1 MYKSIYVP
9 VDNSDHSNRAVAC
22 SIALGKAFSAKLV
35 GCHVY
40 AAKLHDYRFR
50 QMEYTL
56 PEEYIDEV
64 ELERQRKIHDSL
76 ITMGLK
82 LISDS
87 YLDGMSRLC
96 GESGLAFEP
105 RMMDG
110 KHHIEI
116 LKDVVGSQHDLV
128 VIGAL
133 GIGRARDSVI
143 GSVCE
148 RVARQSDRD
157 VWVVK
162 HVPEPGEAERDTILV
177 GVDGSPQSFGA
188 LMTAI
193 DLAHTFGKKVEAIAV
208 YDPYLHYSVFNGIV
222 NVLTEQAAK
231 VFRFEEQNQL
241 HEEIID
247 TGLAQIY
254 QSHLEVGERM
264 ASEAGVAI
272 KKTLLDGKPFQK
284 IIDHARKTNPWLIVL
299 GRIGV
304 HSPKDETNLGSNTE
318 NILRAAPCDV
328 LLSTRLEVPRL
339 DVRAEETIRWTPE
352 AEARMTHVPEQVKGI
367 ARTGVL
373 RLALEKGHSVITNA
387 VIDEAMDRFMPKS
400 ASAATKALAEAVALE
415 RAKAGPVSMCR
426 SCGVAATQTGAVKCT
441 VCGADG
447 LRGDLAGDDREDRGG
462 GGRPPG
468 GDHLRRAQAALVGGC
483 AEGPL
488 DHEERLPAPPGE
500 GAGREARAHDEARRD
515 HARLRPAGDRG
526 GDGVAARDPG
536 ARPPALHRRRSPAAA
551 AEGPGAGGEARLIA
565 RDERKNPLISTFEW
579 TNDAAQRVFRVPAG
593 FMRNKTQERIEEL
606 ARERAATT
614 IDLALVEDG
623 IEFGKQM
630 MAEMMATYS
639 GTGRERRGAGR
650 GAAAAPSAAARRA
663 GSGRAGRRRVAA
675 TSTRCDRAEPRAG
688 PARTQGTQMA
698 AYRFCRTDDIALLVD
713 ALNRCWAPYCP
724 DEPPMTRD
732 RVQAIDPRPA
742 GLVQQL
748 HGRVLGPRPG
758 RRPDR
763 RQAAVRYARPPDRG
777 PSRSSATRSWPA
789 PAGLARLQALDSR
802 PASDGRRDPRDPR
815 PGLRAVQRQRLRAG
829 SAADRLRPAS
839 VTRDGTPRARRTDAA
854 GS

>member
-22 SIALGKAFSAKLV
+22 SLALGKAYSAKLV

-87 YLDGMSRLC
+87 YLDGMSRQC
-96 GESGLAFEP
+96 KESSIEFEP

-110 KHHIEI
+110 KHHAEI
-116 LKDVVGSQHDLV
+116 LKDIVGSHHDLV

-193 DLAHTFGKKVEAIAV
+193 DLARTFGKKVETIAV

-254 QSHLEVGERM
+254 QSHLEVSERM
-264 ASEAGVAI
+264 ANEAGVEI

-284 IIDHARKTNPWLIVL
+284 IIDYARKTNPFLIVL

-304 HSPKDETNLGSNTE
+304 HSPKDETALGSNVE
-318 NILRAAPCDV
+318 NILRGAPCDV
-328 LLSTRLEVPRL
+328 LLSTRLEVPTI

-352 AEARMTHVPEQVKGI
+352 AEARMKNVPEQVKGI

-387 VIDEAMDRFMPKS
+387 VIDDAMDRFMPKS

-415 RAKAGPVSMCR
+415 RAKSGPVSMCK
-426 SCGVAATQTGAVKCT
+426 SCGVAATQSGAVKCT
-441 VCGADG
+441 VCGATDF
-447 LRGDLAGDDREDRGG
+447 E
-462 GGRPPG
+462 
-468 GDHLRRAQAALVGGC
+468 VI
-483 AEGPL
+483 
-488 DHEERLPAPPGE
+488 
-500 GAGREARAHDEARRD
+500 
-515 HARLRPAGDRG
+515 
-526 GDGVAARDPG
+526 
-536 ARPPALHRRRSPAAA
+536 SPEMIEKIAA
-551 AEGPGAGGEARLIA
+551 AEGGLEEETTYDGRKLRWSEDARKGLWTMKNAYQRRRVKARVEKRARMTKLDTITLEFARQVIEEETGAPLEIQSAPAPTGSASPGEAKLVG
-565 RDERKNPLISTFEW
+565 RDDKKNPLISTFEW
-579 TNDAAQRVFRVPAG
+579 AEDATQRILRVPAG
-593 FMRNKTQERIEEL
+593 FMRNKTQERVEAL
-606 ARERAATT
+606 ARERAVTA
-614 IDLALVEDG
+614 IDLGLVEEG
-623 IEFGKQM
+623 IEIGKKI
-630 MAEMMATYS
+630 MAEVIAAYPNAGK
-639 GTGRERRGAGR
+639 GTA
-650 GAAAAPSAAARRA
+650 
-663 GSGRAGRRRVAA
+663 
-675 TSTRCDRAEPRAG
+675 AG
-688 PARTQGTQMA
+688 P
-698 AYRFCRTDDIALLVD
+698 
-713 ALNRCWAPYCP
+713 
-724 DEPPMTRD
+724 
-732 RVQAIDPRPA
+732 
-742 GLVQQL
+742 
-748 HGRVLGPRPG
+748 
-758 RRPDR
+758 
-763 RQAAVRYARPPDRG
+763 
-777 PSRSSATRSWPA
+777 PA
-789 PAGLARLQALDSR
+789 PAANGHSHEHKVAEAQNKNIADAQNKAQVV
-802 PASDGRRDPRDPR
+802 PAVGSGSGYLNEVSSLNVPHK
-815 PGLRAVQRQRLRAG
+815 PGEYREH
-829 SAADRLRPAS
+829 
-839 VTRDGTPRARRTDAA
+839 
-854 GS
+854 

>member
-22 SIALGKAFSAKLV
+22 SVALGKAFSAKLV

-96 GESGLAFEP
+96 GESGLVFEP

-116 LKDVVGSQHDLV
+116 LKDLAESQHDLV

-133 GIGRARDSVI
+133 GVGRARDSVI

-162 HVPEPGEAERDTILV
+162 HVPEPDEPERDTILV
-177 GVDGSPQSFGA
+177 GIDGSPQSFGA
-188 LMTAI
+188 LMTAME
-193 DLAHTFGKKVEAIAV
+193 LARTFDKRIEAIAV

-254 QSHLEVGERM
+254 QSHLEVSERM
-264 ASEAGVAI
+264 AGEDGVAI
-272 KKTLLDGKPFQK
+272 KKTLLDGKAFQK
-284 IIDHARKTNPWLIVL
+284 IVDHARKTNPWLIVL

-304 HSPKDETNLGSNTE
+304 HSPKEETGLGSNAE

-339 DVRAEETIRWTPE
+339 DVRAEETVRWTPE
-352 AEARMTHVPEQVKGI
+352 AEERMTHVPEQVKGI

-373 RLALEKGHSVITNA
+373 RLALEKGHSVITSA
-387 VIDEAMDRFMPKS
+387 VIDEAMDRFMPKR

-415 RAKAGPVSMCR
+415 RAKSGPVSMCR
-426 SCGVAATQTGAVKCT
+426 SCGVAAAQSGAVKCT
-441 VCGADG
+441 VCGATDFEVISQEMIEKIAAVEGGLEEETTYDG
-447 LRGDLAGDDREDRGG
+447 RKLRWSEDARKGLWTMKNAYQRRRVKARVEKRARMMKLDAITLDFARQVIEEETGSPLEIGTTTAGVTTDPSAGSGSPRAGSRGDKR
-462 GGRPPG
+462 
-468 GDHLRRAQAALVGGC
+468 LV
-483 AEGPL
+483 
-488 DHEERLPAPPGE
+488 
-500 GAGREARAHDEARRD
+500 
-515 HARLRPAGDRG
+515 
-526 GDGVAARDPG
+526 ARD
-536 ARPPALHRRRSPAAA
+536 
-551 AEGPGAGGEARLIA
+551 
-565 RDERKNPLISTFEW
+565 DKKNPLISTFEW
-579 TNDAAQRVFRVPAG
+579 TADAAQRVLRVPAG
-593 FMRNKTQERIEEL
+593 FMRDKTQERIEEL

-623 IEFGKQM
+623 IEIGKKM
-630 MAEMMATYS
+630 MAEMIANYPKN
-639 GTGRERRGAGR
+639 
-650 GAAAAPSAAARRA
+650 PS
-663 GSGRAGRRRVAA
+663 S
-675 TSTRCDRAEPRAG
+675 P
-688 PARTQGTQMA
+688 PARHN
-698 AYRFCRTDDIALLVD
+698 
-713 ALNRCWAPYCP
+713 LNEVSPITARSAS
-724 DEPPMTRD
+724 EGEVPPK
-732 RVQAIDPRPA
+732 
-742 GLVQQL
+742 
-748 HGRVLGPRPG
+748 
-758 RRPDR
+758 
-763 RQAAVRYARPPDRG
+763 
-777 PSRSSATRSWPA
+777 
-789 PAGLARLQALDSR
+789 LA
-802 PASDGRRDPRDPR
+802 
-815 PGLRAVQRQRLRAG
+815 
-829 SAADRLRPAS
+829 
-839 VTRDGTPRARRTDAA
+839 
-854 GS
+854 

>member
-22 SIALGKAFSAKLV
+22 SLALGKAFSAKLV

-96 GESGLAFEP
+96 RDSGLEFEP

-110 KHHIEI
+110 KHHAEI
-116 LKDVVGSQHDLV
+116 LKDLDGSPHDLV

-148 RVARQSDRD
+148 RVARQADRD

-162 HVPEPGEAERDTILV
+162 HVPEADEPERDTILV
-177 GVDGSPQSFGA
+177 GIDGSPQSFGA
-188 LMTAI
+188 FMTAV
-193 DLAHTFGKKVEAIAV
+193 DLARAFNKKVETIAV

-264 ASEAGVAI
+264 AGEMGVEV

-304 HSPKDETNLGSNTE
+304 HSPKDERALGSNVE
-318 NILRAAPCDV
+318 NILRGAPCDV

-339 DVRAEETIRWTPE
+339 DVRAEETVRWTPE
-352 AEARMTHVPEQVKGI
+352 AEARMTRVPEQVKGI

-373 RLALEKGHSVITNA
+373 RLALEKGHSVVTSA
-387 VIDEAMDRFMPKS
+387 VIDEAMDRFMPKG
-400 ASAATKALAEAVALE
+400 ASLATKALAEAVALE
-415 RAKAGPVSMCR
+415 RAKSGSISMCR
-426 SCGVAATQTGAVKCT
+426 SCGVTATQSDAVTCT
-441 VCGADG
+441 VCGSSDFDVISREMIDKIAEVEGGLEEETTYDG
-447 LRGDLAGDDREDRGG
+447 RKLRWTEDARKGLWTMKNAY
-462 GGRPPG
+462 
-468 GDHLRRAQAALVGGC
+468 LRRRVKARVEKSARMKRLDAITLEFARQVIEEETGTPLDIPSAAAPGAAAGP
-483 AEGPL
+483 AEGGT
-488 DHEERLPAPPGE
+488 ETTTSI
-500 GAGREARAHDEARRD
+500 
-515 HARLRPAGDRG
+515 
-526 GDGVAARDPG
+526 GDGSAKLVARD
-536 ARPPALHRRRSPAAA
+536 
-551 AEGPGAGGEARLIA
+551 
-565 RDERKNPLISTFEW
+565 DRKNPLISTFDW
-579 TNDAAQRVFRVPAG
+579 TADAVQRIFRVPAG
-593 FMRNKTQERIEEL
+593 FMRTQTQERIEAL
-606 ARERAATT
+606 ARERAAGG
-614 IDLALVEDG
+614 IDLALVEAG
-623 IEFGKQM
+623 IELGKAM
-630 MAEMMATYS
+630 MAEMIANYTAQGKAPGAATAQIPAEPS
-639 GTGRERRGAGR
+639 PAIS
-650 GAAAAPSAAARRA
+650 AAAPRKESTSAAEQEVP
-663 GSGRAGRRRVAA
+663 GR
-675 TSTRCDRAEPRAG
+675 S
-688 PARTQGTQMA
+688 
-698 AYRFCRTDDIALLVD
+698 Y
-713 ALNRCWAPYCP
+713 LNEVRP
-724 DEPPMTRD
+724 
-732 RVQAIDPRPA
+732 PA
-742 GLVQQL
+742 G
-748 HGRVLGPRPG
+748 
-758 RRPDR
+758 
-763 RQAAVRYARPPDRG
+763 A
-777 PSRSSATRSWPA
+777 
-789 PAGLARLQALDSR
+789 
-802 PASDGRRDPRDPR
+802 
-815 PGLRAVQRQRLRAG
+815 
-829 SAADRLRPAS
+829 
-839 VTRDGTPRARRTDAA
+839 
-854 GS
+854 

>member
-9 VDNSDHSNRAVAC
+9 VDNSDHSNRAVANAV
-22 SIALGKAFSAKLV
+22 ALGKAYSAKLV

-96 GESGLAFEP
+96 GESGIAFEP

-110 KHHIEI
+110 KHHTEI
-116 LKDVVGSQHDLV
+116 LKDLAGSPHDLV

-148 RVARQSDRD
+148 RVARQSDKD
-157 VWVVK
+157 IWVVK
-162 HVPEPGEAERDTILV
+162 HVPEPGEGDRDTILV

-188 LMTAI
+188 LMTAVE
-193 DLAHTFGKKVEAIAV
+193 LAQTFGKKVEAIAV

-247 TGLAQIY
+247 TGLAKIY

-264 ASEAGVAI
+264 GSEAGVEI
-272 KKTLLDGKPFQK
+272 RKTLLDGKPFQK
-284 IIDHARKTNPWLIVL
+284 ILDHARKTNPWLIVM

-304 HSPKDETNLGSNTE
+304 HSPKDETGLGSNAE
-318 NILRAAPCDV
+318 NVLRAAPCDV

-339 DVRAEETIRWTPE
+339 DVRAEETVRWTPE
-352 AEARMTHVPEQVKGI
+352 AEARMKHVPEQVKGI

-373 RLALEKGHSVITNA
+373 RLALEKGHSVITST

-415 RAKAGPVSMCR
+415 RAKSGPVSMCR
-426 SCGVAATQTGAVKCT
+426 ACGVTATQSDPVRCI
-441 VCGADG
+441 VCGATDFDVISREMIEKIAQVEGGLQEETTYDG
-447 LRGDLAGDDREDRGG
+447 RKLKWSE
-462 GGRPPG
+462 
-468 GDHLRRAQAALVGGC
+468 
-483 AEGPL
+483 
-488 DHEERLPAPPGE
+488 
-500 GAGREARAHDEARRD
+500 EARKGLWTMKNAYQ
-515 HARLRPAGDRG
+515 
-526 GDGVAARDPG
+526 
-536 ARPPALHRRRSPAAA
+536 RRRVKARVEKRARMMKLDAITLEFARQVIEEETGAPLEIPASASA
-551 AEGPGAGGEARLIA
+551 GATARAVDAGSQDVATTGTPSEAKLIA

-579 TNDAAQRVFRVPAG
+579 TSDAAERVLRVPAG

-606 ARERAATT
+606 ARERVVPT
-614 IDLALVEDG
+614 IDLVARRRGHRDRQENDG
-623 IEFGKQM
+623 RDDRHLQRAHGQLPRHGGAW
-630 MAEMMATYS
+630 AES
-639 GTGRERRGAGR
+639 RERRILH
-650 GAAAAPSAAARRA
+650 ARKRERLPQRSERA
-663 GSGRAGRRRVAA
+663 QRE
-675 TSTRCDRAEPRAG
+675 TSR
-688 PARTQGTQMA
+688 
-698 AYRFCRTDDIALLVD
+698 
-713 ALNRCWAPYCP
+713 
-724 DEPPMTRD
+724 
-732 RVQAIDPRPA
+732 
-742 GLVQQL
+742 
-748 HGRVLGPRPG
+748 
-758 RRPDR
+758 
-763 RQAAVRYARPPDRG
+763 
-777 PSRSSATRSWPA
+777 
-789 PAGLARLQALDSR
+789 ARLTGA
-802 PASDGRRDPRDPR
+802 DGR
-815 PGLRAVQRQRLRAG
+815 
-829 SAADRLRPAS
+829 
-839 VTRDGTPRARRTDAA
+839 
-854 GS
+854 

>member
-9 VDNSDHSNRAVAC
+9 VDNSDHSNRAVTC
-22 SIALGKAFSAKLV
+22 SLALGKAFSAKLV

-87 YLDGMSRLC
+87 YLDGMSRMC

-110 KHHIEI
+110 KHHTEI
-116 LKDVVGSQHDLV
+116 LKDLAGSQHDLV

-133 GIGRARDSVI
+133 GIGRAKDSAI

-148 RVARQSDRD
+148 RVAREADRD

-162 HVPEPGEAERDTILV
+162 HVPEPGEPERDTILV
-177 GVDGSPQSFGA
+177 CVDGSPQSFGA
-188 LMTAI
+188 LRTAT
-193 DLAHTFGKKVEAIAV
+193 DLAKTFGKKVEVIAV

-264 ASEAGVAI
+264 VRDEGIEI

-304 HSPKDETNLGSNTE
+304 HSPKDETSLGSNAE
-318 NILRAAPCDV
+318 NILRSAPCDV
-328 LLSTRLEVPRL
+328 LLSTRLEVPHIDL
-339 DVRAEETIRWTPE
+339 RAEETIRWTPE
-352 AEARMTHVPEQVKGI
+352 AEARMTNVPEQVKGI

-373 RLALEKGHSVITNA
+373 RLALEKGHSVITSA

-400 ASAATKALAEAVALE
+400 ASNATKALAEAVALE
-415 RAKAGPVSMCR
+415 RAKSGPVSMCR
-426 SCGVAATQTGAVKCT
+426 ECGVTATQSGAVKCT
-441 VCGADG
+441 VCGSTDF
-447 LRGDLAGDDREDRGG
+447 DVISQEMI
-462 GGRPPG
+462 
-468 GDHLRRAQAALVGGC
+468 
-483 AEGPL
+483 EKI
-488 DHEERLPAPPGE
+488 
-500 GAGREARAHDEARRD
+500 
-515 HARLRPAGDRG
+515 
-526 GDGVAARDPG
+526 
-536 ARPPALHRRRSPAAA
+536 AA
-551 AEGPGAGGEARLIA
+551 AEGGLEEEVTYDGRKLRWSEDARRGLWTMKNAYQRRRVKARVEKSARMKRVDTITLDFARQVIEEETGAPLDIAVPSADRPKGTAAMPAGPEADAATESKLIA
-565 RDERKNPLISTFEW
+565 RDDRKNPLISTYAW
-579 TNDAAQRVFRVPAG
+579 TDDAVQRLFRVPAG
-593 FMRNKTQERIEEL
+593 FMRAKTQERVEEV

-623 IEFGKQM
+623 IEFGKKM
-630 MAEMMATYS
+630 MAEMIATYTNAPAPAAGEKP
-639 GTGRERRGAGR
+639 GTVVERAP
-650 GAAAAPSAAARRA
+650 AAPSIARDTP
-663 GSGRAGRRRVAA
+663 SGG
-675 TSTRCDRAEPRAG
+675 G
-688 PARTQGTQMA
+688 
-698 AYRFCRTDDIALLVD
+698 Y
-713 ALNRCWAPYCP
+713 LN
-724 DEPPMTRD
+724 E
-732 RVQAIDPRPA
+732 
-742 GLVQQL
+742 
-748 HGRVLGPRPG
+748 
-758 RRPDR
+758 
-763 RQAAVRYARPPDRG
+763 VR
-777 PSRSSATRSWPA
+777 S
-789 PAGLARLQALDSR
+789 L
-802 PASDGRRDPRDPR
+802 
-815 PGLRAVQRQRLRAG
+815 
-829 SAADRLRPAS
+829 SAAPHQ
-839 VTRDGTPRARRTDAA
+839 

>member
-9 VDNSDHSNRAVAC
+9 VDNSDYSNRAVAC
-22 SIALGKAFSAKLV
+22 ALDLGKAFSAKLV

-87 YLDGMSRLC
+87 YLDGMSKRC
-96 GESGLAFEP
+96 VESGLEFEP

-110 KHHIEI
+110 KHHTEI
-116 LKDVVGSQHDLV
+116 LKDLAASRPDLV

-148 RVARQSDRD
+148 RVAREADRD
-157 VWVVK
+157 IWVIK

-193 DLAHTFGKKVEAIAV
+193 DLARTFGKKVEAIAV

-264 ASEAGVAI
+264 GAEAGVEI
-272 KKTLLDGKPFQK
+272 RKTLLDGKPFQK
-284 IIDHARKTNPWLIVL
+284 ILDHARKTNPWLIVL

-304 HSPKDETNLGSNTE
+304 HSPKDEKGLGSNVE
-318 NILRAAPCDV
+318 NVLRAAPCDV

-352 AEARMTHVPEQVKGI
+352 AESRMQHVPEQVKGI

-373 RLALEKGHSVITNA
+373 RLALEKGHSVITSA

-415 RAKAGPVSMCR
+415 RAKSGPVSMCR
-426 SCGVAATQTGAVKCT
+426 ACGVTATQSGAVRCT
-441 VCGADG
+441 VCGASDFEVISQEMIEKIAEVEGGLQEETTYDG
-447 LRGDLAGDDREDRGG
+447 RKLRWSEEARKGLWTMKNAYQRRRVKARVEKRARMMKLDAITLDFARQVIEEETGTPLPAFAQSATPRPGEAGD
-462 GGRPPG
+462 
-468 GDHLRRAQAALVGGC
+468 QTAA
-483 AEGPL
+483 A
-488 DHEERLPAPPGE
+488 
-500 GAGREARAHDEARRD
+500 
-515 HARLRPAGDRG
+515 PAG
-526 GDGVAARDPG
+526 
-536 ARPPALHRRRSPAAA
+536 
-551 AEGPGAGGEARLIA
+551 AEQGSDSKLIA
-565 RDERKNPLISTFEW
+565 RDERKNPLISPFDW
-579 TNDAAQRVFRVPAG
+579 TDEATQRIFRVPAG
-593 FMRNKTQERIEEL
+593 FMRAKTQERIEEL
-606 ARERAATT
+606 ARERAVTS

-623 IEFGKQM
+623 IEIGKKM
-630 MAEMMATYS
+630 MAEMIATYP
-639 GTGRERRGAGR
+639 GAPNV
-650 GAAAAPSAAARRA
+650 AKPAAPA
-663 GSGRAGRRRVAA
+663 VA
-675 TSTRCDRAEPRAG
+675 
-688 PARTQGTQMA
+688 
-698 AYRFCRTDDIALLVD
+698 
-713 ALNRCWAPYCP
+713 
-724 DEPPMTRD
+724 
-732 RVQAIDPRPA
+732 
-742 GLVQQL
+742 
-748 HGRVLGPRPG
+748 PG
-758 RRPDR
+758 ASP
-763 RQAAVRYARPPDRG
+763 Q
-777 PSRSSATRSWPA
+777 PA
-789 PAGLARLQALDSR
+789 PASTGGGYLNEVSAMNARQAD
-802 PASDGRRDPRDPR
+802 
-815 PGLRAVQRQRLRAG
+815 
-829 SAADRLRPAS
+829 
-839 VTRDGTPRARRTDAA
+839 
-854 GS
+854 

>member
-22 SIALGKAFSAKLV
+22 SLALGKAFSAKLV

-87 YLDGMSRLC
+87 YLDGMSRQC
-96 GESGLAFEP
+96 DESGLEFEP

-110 KHHIEI
+110 KHHVEI
-116 LKDVVGSQHDLV
+116 LKDLAGSQHDLV

-193 DLAHTFGKKVEAIAV
+193 DLARTFGKKVETIAV

-254 QSHLEVGERM
+254 QSHLEVAERM
-264 ASEAGVAI
+264 ASEAGVEI

-284 IIDHARKTNPWLIVL
+284 IIDHARKTNPFLIVL

-304 HSPKDETNLGSNTE
+304 HSPKDETALGSNVE
-318 NILRAAPCDV
+318 NILRGAPCDV
-328 LLSTRLEVPRL
+328 LLSTRLEVPTDRRARRG
-339 DVRAEETIRWTPE
+339 DHPMDARGRGAHEERARAGQGHRPHRRPSPGAREGAFGDHQRGDRRSDGPVHAEERVGRHQGAGRSGRARAGEVRPRVDVQIVRRRGH
-352 AEARMTHVPEQVKGI
+352 AERRRQVH
-367 ARTGVL
+367 RL
-373 RLALEKGHSVITNA
+373 RRH
-387 VIDEAMDRFMPKS
+387 
-400 ASAATKALAEAVALE
+400 
-415 RAKAGPVSMCR
+415 
-426 SCGVAATQTGAVKCT
+426 
-441 VCGADG
+441 G
-447 LRGDLAGDDREDRGG
+447 LRGDLAGDDREDC
-462 GGRPPG
+462 GGRG
-468 GDHLRRAQAALVGGC
+468 RSRRGDHLRRAQAALVGGRE
-483 AEGPL
+483 EGPL
-488 DHEERLPAPPGE
+488 DHEERLSAAPRE
-500 GAGREARAHDEARRD
+500 GACRKARAHDEARRD

-526 GDGVAARDPG
+526 GDRDAARDQG
-536 ARPPALHRRRSPAAA
+536 AVSSPDGSRGRSRSQDQHA
-551 AEGPGAGGEARLIA
+551 GEAKLIA
-565 RDERKNPLISTFEW
+565 RDDKKNPLISTFDW
-579 TNDAAQRVFRVPAG
+579 TDDAAQRILRVPAG
-593 FMRNKTQERIEEL
+593 FMRNKTQERVEGL
-606 ARERAATT
+606 ARERALTA
-614 IDLALVEDG
+614 IDLGLVEEG
-623 IEFGKQM
+623 IEIGKKI
-630 MAEMMATYS
+630 MAEVIANYPT
-639 GTGRERRGAGR
+639 AGK
-650 GAAAAPSAAARRA
+650 GAAAAA
-663 GSGRAGRRRVAA
+663 
-675 TSTRCDRAEPRAG
+675 
-688 PARTQGTQMA
+688 
-698 AYRFCRTDDIALLVD
+698 
-713 ALNRCWAPYCP
+713 
-724 DEPPMTRD
+724 
-732 RVQAIDPRPA
+732 
-742 GLVQQL
+742 
-748 HGRVLGPRPG
+748 
-758 RRPDR
+758 
-763 RQAAVRYARPPDRG
+763 
-777 PSRSSATRSWPA
+777 PA
-789 PAGLARLQALDSR
+789 PAGHGPSHAHTVAEAQSKNIADAQSKAQVV
-802 PASDGRRDPRDPR
+802 PAVGSGYLNEVSSLTVTAASPATIASTDPSPDRSCRRT
-815 PGLRAVQRQRLRAG
+815 A
-829 SAADRLRPAS
+829 SAARTTCRFS
-839 VTRDGTPRARRTDAA
+839 STR
-854 GS
+854 

>member
-9 VDNSDHSNRAVAC
+9 VDNSDFSNRAIAC
-22 SIALGKAFSAKLV
+22 AVGLGKAYSAKLV

-96 GESGLAFEP
+96 KESSLEFEP

-110 KHHIEI
+110 KHHAEI
-116 LKDVVGSQHDLV
+116 LRDLDGSEHDLV

-148 RVARQSDRD
+148 RVARQADRD

-177 GVDGSPQSFGA
+177 GIDGSPQSFGA
-188 LMTAI
+188 FMTAI
-193 DLAHTFGKKVEAIAV
+193 DLARAFGKKVETIAV

-247 TGLAQIY
+247 TGLAKIY

-264 ASEAGVAI
+264 ASEMGVEV

-284 IIDHARKTNPWLIVL
+284 IIDHARKTNPWLLVL

-304 HSPKDETNLGSNTE
+304 HSSKDEKALGSNVE
-318 NILRAAPCDV
+318 NVLRSAPCDV
-328 LLSTRLEVPRL
+328 LLSTRLEVPRI
-339 DVRAEETIRWTPE
+339 DVRAEETVRWTPE
-352 AEARMTHVPEQVKGI
+352 AEARMTRVPEQVKGI

-373 RLALEKGHSVITNA
+373 RLALEKGHSVVTSA
-387 VIDEAMDRFMPKS
+387 VIDEAMERFMPKS
-400 ASAATKALAEAVALE
+400 ASNATKALAEAVALE

-426 SCGVAATQTGAVKCT
+426 ACGVTATQSGAVRCT
-441 VCGADG
+441 VCGSTDFEVISQEMIEKIAEVEGGLEEETTYDG
-447 LRGDLAGDDREDRGG
+447 RKLRWSEEARKGLWTMKNAYQ
-462 GGRPPG
+462 
-468 GDHLRRAQAALVGGC
+468 RRRVKARVEKSARMKRLDAITLDFARQVIEEETGT
-483 AEGPL
+483 PL
-488 DHEERLPAPPGE
+488 DIKAPSADAP
-500 GAGREARAHDEARRD
+500 RAR
-515 HARLRPAGDRG
+515 
-526 GDGVAARDPG
+526 
-536 ARPPALHRRRSPAAA
+536 A
-551 AEGPGAGGEARLIA
+551 AEGTAAQESPRATSTGEARLVA
-565 RDERKNPLISTFEW
+565 RDDRQTPLISTFDW
-579 TNDAAQRVFRVPAG
+579 TNDAVQRVFRVPAG

-606 ARERAATT
+606 ARDRAAAA

-623 IEFGKQM
+623 IEFGKKM

-639 GTGRERRGAGR
+639 ARGTSAGGRLGSTGSSTGSTQARSGVPGPRRLPERGEIELSCRRTA
-650 GAAAAPSAAARRA
+650 SAAQTMW
-663 GSGRAGRRRVAA
+663 GCS
-675 TSTRCDRAEPRAG
+675 STR
-688 PARTQGTQMA
+688 
-698 AYRFCRTDDIALLVD
+698 
-713 ALNRCWAPYCP
+713 
-724 DEPPMTRD
+724 
-732 RVQAIDPRPA
+732 
-742 GLVQQL
+742 
-748 HGRVLGPRPG
+748 
-758 RRPDR
+758 
-763 RQAAVRYARPPDRG
+763 
-777 PSRSSATRSWPA
+777 
-789 PAGLARLQALDSR
+789 
-802 PASDGRRDPRDPR
+802 
-815 PGLRAVQRQRLRAG
+815 
-829 SAADRLRPAS
+829 
-839 VTRDGTPRARRTDAA
+839 
-854 GS
+854 

>member
-9 VDNSDHSNRAVAC
+9 VDNSDHSNRAVAW
-22 SIALGKAFSAKLV
+22 SLALGKAYSAKLV

-87 YLDGMSRLC
+87 YLDGMSRQC
-96 GESGLAFEP
+96 KESSIEFEA

-110 KHHIEI
+110 KHHAEI
-116 LKDVVGSQHDLV
+116 LKDIVGSKHDLV

-193 DLAHTFGKKVEAIAV
+193 DLARTFGKKVETIAV

-254 QSHLEVGERM
+254 QSHLEVAERM
-264 ASEAGVAI
+264 ANEAGVEI

-284 IIDHARKTNPWLIVL
+284 IIDHARKTNPFLIVL

-304 HSPKDETNLGSNTE
+304 HSPKEETALGSNVE

-328 LLSTRLEVPRL
+328 LLSTRQEVPTI

-352 AEARMTHVPEQVKGI
+352 AEARMKNVPEQVKGI

-415 RAKAGPVSMCR
+415 RAKSGPVSMCK
-426 SCGVAATQTGAVKCT
+426 SCGVAATQSGAVKCT
-441 VCGADG
+441 VCGATDF
-447 LRGDLAGDDREDRGG
+447 EVIS
-462 GGRPPG
+462 
-468 GDHLRRAQAALVGGC
+468 Q
-483 AEGPL
+483 EMI
-488 DHEERLPAPPGE
+488 EKI
-500 GAGREARAHDEARRD
+500 
-515 HARLRPAGDRG
+515 
-526 GDGVAARDPG
+526 
-536 ARPPALHRRRSPAAA
+536 AA
-551 AEGPGAGGEARLIA
+551 AEGGLEEETTYDGRKLRWSEDARKGLWTMKNAYQRRRVKARVEKRARMTKLDTITLEFARQVIEEETGTPLQIGSAAAQVAAAENAAAAPGEAKLIA
-565 RDERKNPLISTFEW
+565 RDDKKNPLISTFDWSTE
-579 TNDAAQRVFRVPAG
+579 AAQRILRVPAG
-593 FMRNKTQERIEEL
+593 FMRNKTQERVEEI
-606 ARERAATT
+606 ARERALTA
-614 IDLALVEDG
+614 IDLGLVEEG
-623 IEFGKQM
+623 IEIGKQI
-630 MAEMMATYS
+630 MAQVIAA
-639 GTGRERRGAGR
+639 AGQ
-650 GAAAAPSAAARRA
+650 GAAVPASGHGPSHEHKVAEAQSKNISDAQGRA
-663 GSGRAGRRRVAA
+663 QVVPAVGSGYLNEVSSQTVPHKPGDLGAPV
-675 TSTRCDRAEPRAG
+675 
-688 PARTQGTQMA
+688 ART
-698 AYRFCRTDDIALLVD
+698 L
-713 ALNRCWAPYCP
+713 
-724 DEPPMTRD
+724 
-732 RVQAIDPRPA
+732 
-742 GLVQQL
+742 
-748 HGRVLGPRPG
+748 
-758 RRPDR
+758 
-763 RQAAVRYARPPDRG
+763 
-777 PSRSSATRSWPA
+777 
-789 PAGLARLQALDSR
+789 
-802 PASDGRRDPRDPR
+802 
-815 PGLRAVQRQRLRAG
+815 
-829 SAADRLRPAS
+829 
-839 VTRDGTPRARRTDAA
+839 RDGVE
-854 GS
+854 

>member
-1 MYKSIYVP
+1 M
-9 VDNSDHSNRAVAC
+9 
-22 SIALGKAFSAKLV
+22 GKAFDAKLV

-40 AAKLHDYRFR
+40 AAALHDYRFR

-116 LKDVVGSQHDLV
+116 LKDLAGSNPDLV

-162 HVPEPGEAERDTILV
+162 HVPEPGEADRDTILV
-177 GVDGSPQSFGA
+177 GIDGSPQSFGA
-188 LMTAI
+188 LMTAL
-193 DLAHTFGKKVEAIAV
+193 DLAREFGKKVEAIAV

-264 ASEAGVAI
+264 ASEEGVEI

-284 IIDHARKTNPWLIVL
+284 ILDHARKTNPWLIVL

-304 HSPKDETNLGSNTE
+304 HSPKDETGLGSNVE

-339 DVRAEETIRWTPE
+339 DVRAEETVRWTPE
-352 AEARMTHVPEQVKGI
+352 AEERMKHVPDQVKGI

-373 RLALEKGHSVITNA
+373 RLALEKGHSVITSA
-387 VIDEAMDRFMPKS
+387 VIDDAMDRFMPKS
-400 ASAATKALAEAVALE
+400 ASARTKALAEAVALE

-426 SCGVAATQTGAVKCT
+426 ACGVTATQSNAVKCT
-441 VCGADG
+441 VCGASDFEVISQEMIEKIAAVEGGLQEETTYDG
-447 LRGDLAGDDREDRGG
+447 RKLRWSEDARKG
-462 GGRPPG
+462 
-468 GDHLRRAQAALVGGC
+468 LWTMKNAYQRRRVKARVEKRARMMKLDAITLEFARQVIEEETGT
-483 AEGPL
+483 PL
-488 DHEERLPAPPGE
+488 DIKAPDATGLALAMADGQPAIASADASQPK
-500 GAGREARAHDEARRD
+500 
-515 HARLRPAGDRG
+515 L
-526 GDGVAARDPG
+526 VARD
-536 ARPPALHRRRSPAAA
+536 
-551 AEGPGAGGEARLIA
+551 
-565 RDERKNPLISTFEW
+565 DKKNPLISTFAW
-579 TNDAAQRVFRVPAG
+579 TDDAAQRVLRVPAG

-606 ARERAATT
+606 ARERAAAT
-614 IDLALVEDG
+614 IDLALVEEG
-623 IEFGKQM
+623 IEIGKKM
-630 MAEMMATYS
+630 MAEMIATYS
-639 GTGRERRGAGR
+639 GPPAGGAKP
-650 GAAAAPSAAARRA
+650 AAAATPTGNGNGRGYLNEVSQITAR
-663 GSGRAGRRRVAA
+663 S
-675 TSTRCDRAEPRAG
+675 
-688 PARTQGTQMA
+688 
-698 AYRFCRTDDIALLVD
+698 
-713 ALNRCWAPYCP
+713 
-724 DEPPMTRD
+724 
-732 RVQAIDPRPA
+732 
-742 GLVQQL
+742 
-748 HGRVLGPRPG
+748 
-758 RRPDR
+758 
-763 RQAAVRYARPPDRG
+763 
-777 PSRSSATRSWPA
+777 
-789 PAGLARLQALDSR
+789 
-802 PASDGRRDPRDPR
+802 ASDE
-815 PGLRAVQRQRLRAG
+815 RQG
-829 SAADRLRPAS
+829 
-839 VTRDGTPRARRTDAA
+839 
-854 GS
+854 

>member
-9 VDNSDHSNRAVAC
+9 VDNSDHSNRAVSCAVG
-22 SIALGKAFSAKLV
+22 LGKAYSSKLV

-87 YLDGMSRLC
+87 YLDGMSRVC

-116 LKDVVGSQHDLV
+116 LKDLAGSQHDLV

-177 GVDGSPQSFGA
+177 CLDGSPQSFGA

-193 DLAHTFGKKVEAIAV
+193 DLARTFDKKVEAIAV

-264 ASEAGVAI
+264 GSEAGFEI

-284 IIDHARKTNPWLIVL
+284 ILDHARKTNPWLIVM

-304 HSPKDETNLGSNTE
+304 HSPKDEAELGSNAE
-318 NILRAAPCDV
+318 NVLRSALCDV
-328 LLSTRLEVPRL
+328 LLSTRVEMPSI

-352 AEARMTHVPEQVKGI
+352 AEARMTNVPEQVKGI

-373 RLALEKGHSVITNA
+373 RLALEKGHSVITSA

-400 ASAATKALAEAVALE
+400 ASNATKALAEAVALE

-426 SCGVAATQTGAVKCT
+426 ACGVAATQSGAVRCT
-441 VCGADG
+441 VCGASDFEVISREMIERIAEVEGGLQEETTYDG
-447 LRGDLAGDDREDRGG
+447 RKLRWSEEARKGLWTMKNAYQ
-462 GGRPPG
+462 
-468 GDHLRRAQAALVGGC
+468 RRRVKARVEKRARMMKLDAITLDFARQVIEEETGT
-483 AEGPL
+483 PL
-488 DHEERLPAPPGE
+488 DIPVPSAN
-500 GAGREARAHDEARRD
+500 
-515 HARLRPAGDRG
+515 
-526 GDGVAARDPG
+526 G
-536 ARPPALHRRRSPAAA
+536 ARVHTDAA
-551 AEGPGAGGEARLIA
+551 AENATGASDEPRLIA
-565 RDERKNPLISTFEW
+565 RDDRKNPLISTFDW
-579 TNDAAQRVFRVPAG
+579 TADATQRLFRVPVG
-593 FMRNKTQERIEEL
+593 FMRSKTQERIEEL
-606 ARERAATT
+606 ARERAVSS
-614 IDLALVEDG
+614 IDLTLVEDG

-630 MAEMMATYS
+630 MAEMIATYN
-639 GTGRERRGAGR
+639 
-650 GAAAAPSAAARRA
+650 APSQAPANTGAPTARD
-663 GSGRAGRRRVAA
+663 VA
-675 TSTRCDRAEPRAG
+675 RP
-688 PARTQGTQMA
+688 TQ
-698 AYRFCRTDDIALLVD
+698 D
-713 ALNRCWAPYCP
+713 
-724 DEPPMTRD
+724 TRD
-732 RVQAIDPRPA
+732 AT
-742 GLVQQL
+742 GGGYLNE
-748 HGRVLGPRPG
+748 
-758 RRPDR
+758 
-763 RQAAVRYARPPDRG
+763 VR
-777 PSRSSATRSWPA
+777 SR
-789 PAGLARLQALDSR
+789 
-802 PASDGRRDPRDPR
+802 
-815 PGLRAVQRQRLRAG
+815 
-829 SAADRLRPAS
+829 
-839 VTRDGTPRARRTDAA
+839 
-854 GS
+854 